1 MSEGC
6 SFSDPESSVFRL
18 VYSPV
23 YNSASESFIEALLD
37 NMILEISNCVV
48 YFSIIKFSS
57 LYTFRQTL
65 YRSKFLSL
73 RNFERFKN
81 NLNWQLLTKN
91 YICKY
96 IIDSHYITDKQIK
109 NFNIGDTFFI
119 VSQSGTNY
127 YSPYI
132 NKKLVL
138 IGKEPWVNYN
148 RKGIIFID

>member
-1 MSEGC
+1 MKYIPIDVWNNINSYLQYTEI
-6 SFSDPESSVFRL
+6 
-18 VYSPV
+18 
-23 YNSASESFIEALLD
+23 YN
-37 NMILEISNCVV
+37 NRVISKYHN
-48 YFSIIKFSS
+48 I
-57 LYTFRQTL
+57 
-65 YRSKFLSL
+65 
-73 RNFERFKN
+73 
-81 NLNWQLLTKN
+81 LTKN

-148 RKGIIFID
+148 RKGIIFSFCKLKRTNTIPIAIKNNSKEGENIMNKPLK

>member
-1 MSEGC
+1 MIYIPIDVWNNINSYLQYTEI
-6 SFSDPESSVFRL
+6 
-18 VYSPV
+18 
-23 YNSASESFIEALLD
+23 YNNRI
-37 NMILEISNCVV
+37 ISKYHN
-48 YFSIIKFSS
+48 I
-57 LYTFRQTL
+57 
-65 YRSKFLSL
+65 
-73 RNFERFKN
+73 
-81 NLNWQLLTKN
+81 LTKN

-138 IGKEPWVNYN
+138 IGKEPWINYN
-148 RKGIIFID
+148 KKGIIFSFQKITDKHMYYCSITACYSEYPKIFSRFILIRI